1 MTEFNQRVRYA
12 IFKSIFRIF
21 GLDAKRSSSDEFLEI
36 KQASFQSPLIKE
48 FEFKM
53 KPIDSKEQEL
63 INLFN
68 LKFGR
73 FSWKNYL
80 A

>member
-1 MTEFNQRVRYA
+1 MKEFNQGARYA
-12 IFKSIFRIF
+12 IFKSVFRIF

-36 KQASFQSPLIKE
+36 KQVSFQSQLIKE
-48 FEFKM
+48 FKFKM

-68 LKFGR
+68 LKCGR
-73 FSWKNYL
+73 FSWENYL

>member
-1 MTEFNQRVRYA
+1 
-12 IFKSIFRIF
+12 
-21 GLDAKRSSSDEFLEI
+21 
-36 KQASFQSPLIKE
+36 
-48 FEFKM
+48 M

-68 LKFGR
+68 LKFGY
-73 FSWKNYL
+73 FSWENHL

>member
-1 MTEFNQRVRYA
+1 MTEFNQRIRYA
-12 IFKSIFRIF
+12 IFKAVFGIF

-36 KQASFQSPLIKE
+36 KQVSFQSQLIKE
-48 FEFKM
+48 FDFKM
-53 KPIDSKEQEL
+53 KPIDLKEQEL

-73 FSWKNYL
+73 FSWENYL